1 MWEGVQTPAVS
12 GHAGRQACRSWTKV
26 DQWITN
32 KGLHIFRSSGP
43 RDCFYTTRVH
53 SRHKVDTCGWFSTLS
68 QNSQHLGEVQ
78 GQKILTVEAEFWF
91 KPDLILYQKLDFI
104 LFIHYDKN
112 MHLPFKLWPC
122 IKTTFQK
129 SFTREKRSLFNHH
142 KAMGK
147 CIVSSTFLWSS
158 FPLNVNLCYNH
169 DSFLLSFSQIS
180 ISKRLKH
187 LYICALN
194 IIWLA

>member
-1 MWEGVQTPAVS
+1 MQVMNQGGS
-12 GHAGRQACRSWTKV
+12 V
-26 DQWITN
+26 DN
-32 KGLHIFRSSGP
+32 KQRLTRIQKLWSKRLSLH
-43 RDCFYTTRVH
+43 
-53 SRHKVDTCGWFSTLS
+53 HKSTLKTQGRHLWVVQHPVS
-68 QNSQHLGEVQ
+68 KLTALRWGSVTENSDSWSWV
-78 GQKILTVEAEFWF
+78 WF
-91 KPDLILYQKLDFI
+91 KPDLVLYQKLDFI

-112 MHLPFKLWPC
+112 MHLPFKLWPR

-129 SFTREKRSLFNHH
+129 SFTREKRALFNHH